1 MSLRKLILFIC
12 QDNPPTTDNNEKHRT
27 TVSATSY
34 NDIGLQLFVVSC
46 VKIEIMVYSIKI

>member
-34 NDIGLQLFVVSC
+34 SDIGLQLFVVGC
-46 VKIEIMVYSIKI
+46 VKIEIVVYFINI